1 MKEYTFKVKDTVRI
15 SKDSKYYSD
24 VDNTHPDSPNPRN
37 CSGVISSIST
47 KSNYLNISVLWTN
60 GTTNSYS
67 ARDLI
72 LYNEKSLENLGIQTI
87 KRSDLRDIN
96 NIVCHKW
103 QEKIATLISNHNIF
117 DDIIEVP
124 NDLLSEAYKEA
135 TLVQQQL
142 LYKYFTKPE
151 KDERIKASDLKIG
164 EMMIVKG
171 SGPTSS
177 HNGLILLR
185 TFSNFVC
192 ITNANKTWSTGCDLL
207 GIKIEKGTKFEIIA
221 N

>member
-1 MKEYTFKVKDTVRI
+1 MNEYTFKVKDTVRI

-24 VDNTHPDSPNPRN
+24 LDNTQPDCPNPRN

-67 ARDLI
+67 ACDLI
-72 LYNEKSLENLGIQTI
+72 LYNEKSLENLGIQII

-96 NIVCHKW
+96 NVVCRKW
-103 QEKIATLISNHNIF
+103 QEKIATLVSNSDMF
-117 DDIIEVP
+117 DETIEVA
-124 NDLLSEAYKEA
+124 NDLLADAYKEA
-135 TLVQQQL
+135 TLVQEEL
-142 LYKYFTKPE
+142 LNKYFTKP

-164 EMMIVKG
+164 EMMIVKE
-171 SGPTSS
+171 SDPKSS
-177 HNGLILLR
+177 YNGLILLK

-192 ITNANKTWSTGCDLL
+192 ITNATKTWSSACDLL

-221 N
+221 K